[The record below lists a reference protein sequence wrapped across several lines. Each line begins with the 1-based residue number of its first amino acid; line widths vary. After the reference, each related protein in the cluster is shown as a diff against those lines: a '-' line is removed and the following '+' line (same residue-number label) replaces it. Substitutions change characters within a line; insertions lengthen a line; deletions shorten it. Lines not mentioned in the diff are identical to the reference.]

1 MSRNVYDKNLE
12 PVQVKYSNKKYDD
25 GASDRKLHLF
35 DLEKEVKEDGKD
47 NMIKL
52 PIFHYL
58 PLSQPAINQCLQTI
72 TTIDLSP
79 AVKN

>member
-1 MSRNVYDKNLE
+1 LV
-12 PVQVKYSNKKYDD
+12 PVQVKYYNKKYND
-25 GASDRKLHLF
+25 GASDRKIHSF
-35 DLEKEVKEDGKD
+35 DLEKEVKGDGKD

-58 PLSQPAINQCLQTI
+58 PLSQPAINQCLQTF

-79 AVKN
+79 AVKNKNLHCSFT